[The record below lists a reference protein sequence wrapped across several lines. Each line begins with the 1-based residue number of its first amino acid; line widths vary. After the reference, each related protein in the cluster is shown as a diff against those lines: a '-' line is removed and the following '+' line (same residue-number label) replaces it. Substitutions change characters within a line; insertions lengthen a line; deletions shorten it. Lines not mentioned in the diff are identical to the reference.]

1 MLELVTVGDSQRK
14 SMRNL
19 KETEGNEL
27 LRKVEVL
34 AEYIRNVVFKIEQS
48 HVSPMNEHLSKERV
62 LTFVIFKKS

>member
-27 LRKVEVL
+27 LRKVQK
-34 AEYIRNVVFKIEQS
+34 N
-48 HVSPMNEHLSKERV
+48 SKEDYNLSV
-62 LTFVIFKKS
+62 KTVKKIFKKLKEDRRKWKT

>member
-48 HVSPMNEHLSKERV
+48 HVSPLNEHLSKEGV
-62 LTFVIFKKS
+62 LTFVIFKK

>member
-27 LRKVEVL
+27 LRKVQ
-34 AEYIRNVVFKIEQS
+34 KD
-48 HVSPMNEHLSKERV
+48 SKEDYN
-62 LTFVIFKKS
+62 L

>member
-27 LRKVEVL
+27 LRKVKK
-34 AEYIRNVVFKIEQS
+34 N
-48 HVSPMNEHLSKERV
+48 SKEDYNLLV
-62 LTFVIFKKS
+62 KTVKKNL

>member
-48 HVSPMNEHLSKERV
+48 HVSPMNEH
-62 LTFVIFKKS
+62 